1 MYKRR
6 KLDNI
11 KLISAT
17 SIKNY
22 MNDNPLSD
30 YLDHMDYNNESV
42 NDLFLNTAMDEGVL
56 FENEIIKKLKE
67 NHSIIEATS
76 HDDTIKLIKK
86 GVPIIW
92 QAHIKNNTNGTYG
105 KPDLLVK
112 STYINTIFPGTIS
125 FDKEYLSIANI
136 LGLNYYYIP
145 IEIKHS
151 KFKTAKNKQ
160 AYKGQMYIYLT
171 AINNMLGTNLSKGYF
186 LCKDNINE
194 LITVDYS
201 EDSKDYIIVD
211 KVMKA
216 ISWLRDLEEYGY
228 SWSIYP
234 IPSRIELFPNMKVYD
249 KKYEKIKKEIN
260 RRIGGDITSL
270 WKCGIKERIAAH
282 NNNIFS
288 LSNKKLNAK
297 LLGFSENNID
307 GKKIDA
313 ILETNRQN
321 KYTISCETK
330 KITYELQR
338 WKNIDNKTTHEF
350 YLDIETFN
358 SKIRVNLDGTPEN
371 DYIFLSGIGYIDNN
385 NEWKFEKFMM
395 KNKSRQS
402 EIEAIDNFLDYIK
415 DTLLLLGKEKA
426 ILYHWSKFEDLQ
438 FKKYYERNQIKK
450 YNFYNFYDLNKV
462 FTEEPITIKGAL
474 NFKLKTIGK
483 ILYKHDMIETCWDIK
498 NDCCDGLN
506 AMILGEMIYNSNSED
521 IMKDKNMLDIIQY
534 NEMDCRVLCD
544 IHNLIKKY

>member
-1 MYKRR
+1 
-6 KLDNI
+6 
-11 KLISAT
+11 
-17 SIKNY
+17 
-22 MNDNPLSD
+22 
-30 YLDHMDYNNESV
+30 
-42 NDLFLNTAMDEGVL
+42 
-56 FENEIIKKLKE
+56 
-67 NHSIIEATS
+67 
-76 HDDTIKLIKK
+76 
-86 GVPIIW
+86 
-92 QAHIKNNTNGTYG
+92 
-105 KPDLLVK
+105 
-112 STYINTIFPGTIS
+112 
-125 FDKEYLSIANI
+125 
-136 LGLNYYYIP
+136 
-145 IEIKHS
+145 
-151 KFKTAKNKQ
+151 
-160 AYKGQMYIYLT
+160 
-171 AINNMLGTNLSKGYF
+171 
-186 LCKDNINE
+186 
-194 LITVDYS
+194 
-201 EDSKDYIIVD
+201 
-211 KVMKA
+211 
-216 ISWLRDLEEYGY
+216 
-228 SWSIYP
+228 
-234 IPSRIELFPNMKVYD
+234 MKVYD